1 MADILSI
8 AQSGLHAAQAGI
20 NTTGQNIANVSTP
33 GYSRQVV
40 EQQPSPSVQYG
51 LTSVGQGTNVTGI
64 NRIYSEFLA
73 VQANTARTTSSNLAT
88 QSAEMQPINNLLT
101 DSSSGLSTAI
111 LDFFN
116 KLQDLSSKPSDTST
130 RQTVISASQ
139 NLVARFNDAQKQLT
153 NVNSSLN
160 LQIKDSVTKINE
172 AASQIASL
180 NQQIAVSQTSRGG
193 SNVNGLLDQRDQVVA
208 NLSKLIKLTVNEQ
221 DGNYNV
227 MIGNGVPLVLAFSTY
242 TMESVAST
250 DDPTRLNVSY
260 TPNGGSEVDVSNV
273 LLGGS
278 LGGIFDFR
286 KNILNP
292 TQNTIGQIIL
302 AITTDVNSVNKDG
315 LKPTG
320 AQGVDIFTQPASL
333 ATPYKTNSGSGGV
346 SIEIDDTNLLTNS
359 NYILEKT
366 SAGGTPAADLYSLT
380 RVSDGV
386 EIYSDSLLSAIDDD
400 GFKVSVYT
408 GTVSTGD
415 QFLLRPTYSGA
426 SSYSVTATIND
437 IATAGAGTAESDP
450 IELPAPGDNSN
461 VLAMLSKQTDLVMND
476 GLSTY
481 QDTLGGL
488 ISTVG
493 NKSAE
498 LKATSAYADQ
508 WQQSSS
514 IAMENYS
521 GINLEEEAANLLRY
535 QQAYQASGTVLQM
548 ARQMFDSILGIM
560 R

>member
-101 DSSSGLSTAI
+101 DSSSGLSTAV

-153 NVNSSLN
+153 NVNGGLN
-160 LQIKDSVTKINE
+160 IQIKDSVAKINE

-208 NLSKLIKLTVNEQ
+208 NLSKQIKLTVNEQ

-227 MIGNGVPLVLAFSTY
+227 MIGNGVPLVLAFNTY
-242 TMESVAST
+242 KLETVASKT
-250 DDPTRLNVSY
+250 DPTRLNVTH
-260 TPNGGSEVDVSNV
+260 TPNGGAEVDVSDV
-273 LLGGS
+273 MLGGS

-302 AITTDVNSVNKDG
+302 AITSDINAVNKTG
-315 LKPTG
+315 LKANG
-320 AQGVDIFTQPASL
+320 IQGGNIFTQPASL
-333 ATPYKTNSGSGGV
+333 ATPYTTNTGTGGI
-346 SIEIDDTNLLTNS
+346 SIAITNTNLLTNS
-359 NYILEKT
+359 DYILEKT
-366 SAGGTPAADLYSLT
+366 GAGDSYKLT

-386 EIYSDSLLSAIDDD
+386 DVYSNSALATITNAGFSLSI
-400 GFKVSVYT
+400 SV

-415 QFLLRPTYSGA
+415 QFLLRPTYAGA
-426 SSYSVTATIND
+426 SNYSVTATISD
-437 IATAGAGTAESDP
+437 IATAAAGTLIQPNPVVA
-450 IELPAPGDNSN
+450 PAPGDNSN
-461 VLAMLSKQTDLVMND
+461 VLAMLAKQTSLVMNG
-476 GLSTY
+476 GLSSY

-498 LKATSAYADQ
+498 LKATSAYAEQ

-548 ARQMFDSILGIM
+548 ARQMFDSIIGIM

>member
-101 DSSSGLSTAI
+101 DSSSGLSTAV

-116 KLQDLSSKPSDTST
+116 KLQNLSSKPSDTSS

-153 NVNSSLN
+153 NVNSGLN
-160 LQIKDSVTKINE
+160 IQIKDSVTKINE

-208 NLSKLIKLTVNEQ
+208 NLSKQVKLTVNEQ

-227 MIGNGVPLVLAFSTY
+227 MIGNGVPLVLAFNTY
-242 TMESVAST
+242 KMETVASKN
-250 DDPTRLNVSY
+250 DPTRLNVSY
-260 TPNGGSEVDVSNV
+260 TPIGGEEVDVSDV

-302 AITTDVNSVNKDG
+302 AITSDINAVNKTG
-315 LKPTG
+315 LKANG
-320 AQGVDIFTQPASL
+320 MLGGNIFTQPTSL
-333 ATPYKTNSGSGGV
+333 ATPYTTNTGTGGI
-346 SIEIDDTNLLTNS
+346 SITITDTNLLTNS
-359 NYILEKT
+359 DYILEKT
-366 SAGGTPAADLYSLT
+366 GAGDSYKLT

-386 EIYSDSLLSAIDDD
+386 DVYSNSALATITNAGFSLSINMGA
-400 GFKVSVYT
+400 VS
-408 GTVSTGD
+408 SGD
-415 QFLLRPTYSGA
+415 QFLLRPTYSGS
-426 SSYSVTATIND
+426 SSYSVTASISD
-437 IATAGAGTAESDP
+437 IATAAAGTLIQPNPVVA
-450 IELPAPGDNSN
+450 PAPGDNSN
-461 VLAMLSKQTDLVMND
+461 VLAMLAKQTSLVMND
-476 GLSTY
+476 GLSSY

-548 ARQMFDSILGIM
+548 ARQMFDSVLNIM

>member
-101 DSSSGLSTAI
+101 DSSSGLSTAV

-153 NVNSSLN
+153 NVNGGLN
-160 LQIKDSVTKINE
+160 IQIKDSVTKINE

-208 NLSKLIKLTVNEQ
+208 NLSKQIKLTVNEQ

-227 MIGNGVPLVLAFSTY
+227 MIGNGVPLVLAFNTY
-242 TMESVAST
+242 KLETVASKN
-250 DDPTRLNVSY
+250 DPTRLNVAY
-260 TPNGGSEVDVSNV
+260 TPKGGAEVDVSDV

-302 AITTDVNSVNKDG
+302 AITSDINAVNKTG
-315 LKPTG
+315 LKANG
-320 AQGVDIFTQPASL
+320 IQGGNIFTQPASL
-333 ATPYKTNSGSGGV
+333 ATPFTTNSGTGG
-346 SIEIDDTNLLTNS
+346 INIAITNTNLLTNS
-359 NYILEKT
+359 DYILEKT
-366 SAGGTPAADLYSLT
+366 GSGDSYSLT

-386 EIYSDSLLSAIDDD
+386 DVYSNSALATITNAGFSLSIASGAI
-400 GFKVSVYT
+400 T
-408 GTVSTGD
+408 TGD

-426 SSYSVTATIND
+426 SSYSVTATISD
-437 IATAGAGTAESDP
+437 IATAAAGTSVQPNPAVA
-450 IELPAPGDNSN
+450 PAPGDNSN
-461 VLAMLSKQTDLVMND
+461 VLAMLAKQTSLVMNG
-476 GLSTY
+476 GLSSY

-498 LKATSAYADQ
+498 LKATSAYAEQ

-514 IAMENYS
+514 VAMENYS

>member
-51 LTSVGQGTNVTGI
+51 LTSIGQGTNVTGI
-64 NRIYSEFLA
+64 HRIYSEFLA
-73 VQANTARTTSSNLAT
+73 AQANTARTTSSNLAT

-101 DSSSGLSTAI
+101 DSSSGLSTAV

-116 KLQDLSSKPSDTST
+116 KLQNLSSKPSDTSS

-153 NVNSSLN
+153 NVNSGLN
-160 LQIKDSVTKINE
+160 IQIKDSVTKINE

-208 NLSKLIKLTVNEQ
+208 NLSKQIKLTVNEQ

-227 MIGNGVPLVLAFSTY
+227 MIGNGVPLVLAFNTY
-242 TMESVAST
+242 KLETVASKT
-250 DDPTRLNVSY
+250 DPTRLNVTH
-260 TPNGGSEVDVSNV
+260 TPNGGAEVDVSDV

-302 AITTDVNSVNKDG
+302 AITSDINAVNKTG
-315 LKPTG
+315 LKANG
-320 AQGVDIFTQPASL
+320 MLGGNIFTQPASL
-333 ATPYKTNSGSGGV
+333 ATPYTTNSGTGGI
-346 SIEIDDTNLLTNS
+346 SITITDTNLLTNS
-359 NYILEKT
+359 DYILEKT
-366 SAGGTPAADLYSLT
+366 GAGDSYNLT

-386 EIYSDSLLSAIDDD
+386 NVYSNSALASITNAGFSLSINA
-400 GFKVSVYT
+400 GAVS
-408 GTVSTGD
+408 SGD

-437 IATAGAGTAESDP
+437 IATAAAGTSMQPNPVVA
-450 IELPAPGDNSN
+450 PAPGDNSN
-461 VLAMLSKQTDLVMND
+461 VLAMLAKQTSLVMNG
-476 GLSTY
+476 GLSSY

-514 IAMENYS
+514 VAMENYS

-548 ARQMFDSILGIM
+548 ARQMFDSVLNIM

>member
-101 DSSSGLSTAI
+101 DSSSGLSTAV
-111 LDFFN
+111 LSFFN

-153 NVNSSLN
+153 NVNGGLN
-160 LQIKDSVTKINE
+160 IQIKDSVTKINE

-208 NLSKLIKLTVNEQ
+208 NLSKQIKLTVNEQ

-227 MIGNGVPLVLAFSTY
+227 MIGNGVPLVLAFNTY
-242 TMESVAST
+242 KLETVASKN
-250 DDPTRLNVSY
+250 DPTRLNVSH
-260 TPNGGSEVDVSNV
+260 TPNGGAQVDVSDV

-302 AITTDVNSVNKDG
+302 AITSDINAVNKTG
-315 LKPTG
+315 LKANG
-320 AQGVDIFTQPASL
+320 IQGGNIFTQPASL
-333 ATPYKTNSGSGGV
+333 ASPYTTNTGTGG
-346 SIEIDDTNLLTNS
+346 IGIAITNTNLLTNS
-359 NYILEKT
+359 DYILEKT
-366 SAGGTPAADLYSLT
+366 GAGDSYKLT
-380 RVSDGV
+380 RVSDGTDV
-386 EIYSDSLLSAIDDD
+386 YSNSALATITNAGFSLSIT
-400 GFKVSVYT
+400 T

-426 SSYSVTATIND
+426 SSYSVTATISD
-437 IATAGAGTAESDP
+437 IATAAAGTSVQPNPAVS
-450 IELPAPGDNSN
+450 PAPGDNSN
-461 VLAMLSKQTDLVMND
+461 VLAMLAKQTSLVMNG
-476 GLSTY
+476 GLSSY

-498 LKATSAYADQ
+498 LKATSAYAEQ

-535 QQAYQASGTVLQM
+535 QQAYQASGTVLQI

>member
-101 DSSSGLSTAI
+101 DSSSGLSTAV
-111 LDFFN
+111 LSFFN

-153 NVNSSLN
+153 NVNGGLN
-160 LQIKDSVTKINE
+160 IQIKDSVTKINE

-208 NLSKLIKLTVNEQ
+208 NLSKQIKLTVNEQ
-221 DGNYNV
+221 DGNYNI
-227 MIGNGVPLVLAFSTY
+227 MIGNGVPLVLAFNTY
-242 TMESVAST
+242 KLETVASKN
-250 DDPTRLNVSY
+250 DPTRLNVSH
-260 TPNGGSEVDVSNV
+260 TPNGGAQVDVSDV

-302 AITTDVNSVNKDG
+302 AITSDINAVNKTG
-315 LKPTG
+315 LKANG
-320 AQGVDIFTQPASL
+320 IQGGNIFTQPASL
-333 ATPYKTNSGSGGV
+333 ASPYTTNTGTGG
-346 SIEIDDTNLLTNS
+346 IGIAITNTNLLTNS
-359 NYILEKT
+359 DYILEKT
-366 SAGGTPAADLYSLT
+366 GAGDSYKLT
-380 RVSDGV
+380 RVSDGTDV
-386 EIYSDSLLSAIDDD
+386 YSNSALATITNAGFSLSIT
-400 GFKVSVYT
+400 T

-426 SSYSVTATIND
+426 SSYSVTATISD
-437 IATAGAGTAESDP
+437 IATAAAGTSVQPNPAVS
-450 IELPAPGDNSN
+450 PAPGDNSN
-461 VLAMLSKQTDLVMND
+461 VLAMLAKQTSLVMNG
-476 GLSTY
+476 GLSSY

-498 LKATSAYADQ
+498 LKATSAYAEQ

-535 QQAYQASGTVLQM
+535 QQAYQASGTVLQI

>member
-73 VQANTARTTSSNLAT
+73 LQANTARTTSSQLAT
-88 QSAEMQPINNLLT
+88 QSAQMQPINNLLT
-101 DSSSGLSTAI
+101 DSSSGLSTAV

-116 KLQDLSSKPSDTST
+116 KLQSLSSKPSDTAT

-139 NLVARFNDAQKQLT
+139 NLAARFNDAQKQLT
-153 NVNSSLN
+153 SINGGLN
-160 LQIKDSVTKINE
+160 IQIKDSVTRINE

-208 NLSKLIKLTVNEQ
+208 NLSKQIKLTVNEQ

-242 TMESVAST
+242 KLETVASKN
-250 DDPTRLNVSY
+250 DPTRLNVSY
-260 TPNGGSEVDVSNV
+260 TPNGGAEVDVSDV

-302 AITTDVNSVNKDG
+302 AITTDINTVNKNG
-315 LKPTG
+315 LKPNG
-320 AQGVDIFTQPASL
+320 QQGTDIFTQPASL
-333 ATPYKTNSGSGGV
+333 ATPYTTNTGTGGI
-346 SIEIDDTNLLTNS
+346 SIAITNTNLLTNS
-359 NYILEKT
+359 DYILEKT
-366 SAGGTPAADLYSLT
+366 GAGDSYKLT

-386 EIYSDSLLSAIDDD
+386 DVYSNSALATITNAGFSLSI
-400 GFKVSVYT
+400 ST
-408 GTVSTGD
+408 GGVSTGD

-437 IATAGAGTAESDP
+437 IATAAAGATQASP
-450 IELPAPGDNSN
+450 AVSPAPGDNSN
-461 VLAMLSKQTDLVMND
+461 VLAMLSKQTALVMNN
-476 GLSTY
+476 GLSSY

-498 LKATSAYADQ
+498 LKATSAYAEQ

>member
-101 DSSSGLSTAI
+101 DSSSGLSTAV
-111 LDFFN
+111 LEFFN

-139 NLVARFNDAQKQLT
+139 NLAARFNDAQKQLT
-153 NVNSSLN
+153 NVNGGLN
-160 LQIKDSVTKINE
+160 TQIKDSVTKINE

-208 NLSKLIKLTVNEQ
+208 NLSKQIKLIVNEQ

-227 MIGNGVPLVLAFSTY
+227 MIGNGVPLVLAFNTY
-242 TMESVAST
+242 KLETVASKN
-250 DDPTRLNVSY
+250 DPTRLNVTH
-260 TPNGGSEVDVSNV
+260 TPNGGAEVDVSDV

-302 AITTDVNSVNKDG
+302 AITSDINAVNKTG
-315 LKPTG
+315 LKANG
-320 AQGVDIFTQPASL
+320 IQGGNIFTQPASL
-333 ATPYKTNSGSGGV
+333 ATPYTTNTGSGGI
-346 SIEIDDTNLLTNS
+346 SIAITNTNLLTNS
-359 NYILEKT
+359 DYILEKT
-366 SAGGTPAADLYSLT
+366 GAGDSYKLT
-380 RVSDGV
+380 RVSDGADV
-386 EIYSDSLLSAIDDD
+386 YSNSALATITNAGFSLSI
-400 GFKVSVYT
+400 SM
-408 GTVSTGD
+408 GTVSAGD

-426 SSYSVTATIND
+426 SSYSVTATISD
-437 IATAGAGTAESDP
+437 IATAAVGTSVQPDP
-450 IELPAPGDNSN
+450 VVAPAPGDNSN
-461 VLAMLSKQTDLVMND
+461 VLAMLAKQTSLVMNG
-476 GLSTY
+476 GLSSY

-498 LKATSAYADQ
+498 LKATSAYAEQ

>member
-101 DSSSGLSTAI
+101 DSSSGLSTAV

-153 NVNSSLN
+153 NVNSGLN
-160 LQIKDSVTKINE
+160 IQIKDSVTKINE

-260 TPNGGSEVDVSNV
+260 TPTGGAEVDVSNV

-302 AITTDVNSVNKDG
+302 SITTDINNVNKDG
-315 LKPTG
+315 LKPNDG
-320 AQGVDIFTQPASL
+320 GQGTDIFFQPASL
-333 ATPYKTNSGSGGV
+333 STPYKTNTGDAGI
-346 SIEIDDTNLLTNS
+346 SINITDTNLLTNS

-366 SAGGTPAADLYSLT
+366 GSGDSYSLT

-386 EIYSDSLLSAIDDD
+386 EVYSNTALDDITNAGFSLEIDSGAADL
-400 GFKVSVYT
+400 
-408 GTVSTGD
+408 GD

-426 SSYSVTATIND
+426 SSYSVIADIND
-437 IATAGAGTAESDP
+437 IATAGAEVVYVEGVTEN
-450 IELPAPGDNSN
+450 PAPGDNSN
-461 VLAMLSKQTDLVMND
+461 VLAMLSMQTALVMND
-476 GLSTY
+476 GLSSY
-481 QDTLGGL
+481 QDTLSGL

-498 LKATSAYADQ
+498 LKATSAYAEQ

>member
-101 DSSSGLSTAI
+101 DSSSGLSTAV
-111 LDFFN
+111 LSFFN

-153 NVNSSLN
+153 NVNGGLN
-160 LQIKDSVTKINE
+160 IQIKDSVTKINE

-208 NLSKLIKLTVNEQ
+208 NLSKQIKLTVNEQ

-227 MIGNGVPLVLAFSTY
+227 MIGNGVPLVLAFNTY
-242 TMESVAST
+242 KLETVASKN
-250 DDPTRLNVSY
+250 DPTRLNVSH
-260 TPNGGSEVDVSNV
+260 TPNGGAQVDVSDV

-302 AITTDVNSVNKDG
+302 AITSDINAVNKTG
-315 LKPTG
+315 LKANG
-320 AQGVDIFTQPASL
+320 IQGGNIFTQPASL
-333 ATPYKTNSGSGGV
+333 ASPYTTNTGTGG
-346 SIEIDDTNLLTNS
+346 IGIAITNTNLLTNS
-359 NYILEKT
+359 DYILEKT
-366 SAGGTPAADLYSLT
+366 GAGDSYKLT
-380 RVSDGV
+380 RVSDGTDV
-386 EIYSDSLLSAIDDD
+386 YSNSALATITNAGFSLSIT
-400 GFKVSVYT
+400 T

-426 SSYSVTATIND
+426 SSYSVTATISD
-437 IATAGAGTAESDP
+437 IATAAAGTSVQPNPAVS
-450 IELPAPGDNSN
+450 PAPGDNSN
-461 VLAMLSKQTDLVMND
+461 VLAMLAKQTSLVMNG
-476 GLSTY
+476 GLSSY

-498 LKATSAYADQ
+498 LKATSAYAEQ

>member
-73 VQANTARTTSSNLAT
+73 LQANTARTTSSQLAT

-101 DSSSGLSTAI
+101 DSSSGLSTAV

-116 KLQDLSSKPSDTST
+116 KLQDLSSKPSDTAT
-130 RQTVISASQ
+130 RQTVIAASQ

-153 NVNSSLN
+153 NVNGGLN
-160 LQIKDSVTKINE
+160 IQIKDSVAKINE

-208 NLSKLIKLTVNEQ
+208 NLSKQVKLTVNEQ

-227 MIGNGVPLVLAFSTY
+227 MIGNGVPLVLAFNTY
-242 TMESVAST
+242 KLETVASKT
-250 DDPTRLNVSY
+250 DPTRLNVSY
-260 TPNGGSEVDVSNV
+260 TPNGGAEVDVTDV

-278 LGGIFDFR
+278 LGGIVDFR

-302 AITTDVNSVNKDG
+302 AITSDINAVNRNG
-315 LKPTG
+315 LKASG
-320 AQGVDIFTQPASL
+320 VQGTNIFTQPASL
-333 ATPYKTNSGSGGV
+333 ATPYKTNTGTGGI
-346 SIEIDDTNLLTNS
+346 SIAITNTNLLTNS
-359 NYILEKT
+359 DYILEKT
-366 SAGGTPAADLYSLT
+366 GAGDSYKLT
-380 RVSDGV
+380 RVSDGADV
-386 EIYSDSLLSAIDDD
+386 YSNSALATITNAGFSLSISA
-400 GFKVSVYT
+400 GA
-408 GTVSTGD
+408 VSTGD

-426 SSYSVTATIND
+426 NSYSVTATIND
-437 IATAGAGTAESDP
+437 LATAGAGATQASP
-450 IELPAPGDNSN
+450 AVAPAPGDNSN
-461 VLAMLSKQTDLVMND
+461 VLAMLSKQTALVMGG

-498 LKATSAYADQ
+498 LKATSAYAEQ

-514 IAMENYS
+514 VAMENYS

>member
-73 VQANTARTTSSNLAT
+73 LQANTARTTSSQLAT

-101 DSSSGLSTAI
+101 DSSSGLSTAV

-116 KLQDLSSKPSDTST
+116 KLQDLSSKPSDTAT
-130 RQTVISASQ
+130 RQTVIAASQ

-153 NVNSSLN
+153 NVNGGLN
-160 LQIKDSVTKINE
+160 IQIKDSVAKINE

-208 NLSKLIKLTVNEQ
+208 NLSKQVKLTVNEQ

-227 MIGNGVPLVLAFSTY
+227 MIGNGVPLVLAFNTY
-242 TMESVAST
+242 KLETVASKT
-250 DDPTRLNVSY
+250 DPTRLNVSY
-260 TPNGGSEVDVSNV
+260 TPNGGAEVDVTDV

-278 LGGIFDFR
+278 LGGIIDFR

-302 AITTDVNSVNKDG
+302 AITSDINAVNRNG
-315 LKPTG
+315 LKASG
-320 AQGVDIFTQPASL
+320 VQGTNIFTQPASL
-333 ATPYKTNSGSGGV
+333 ATPYKTNTGTGGI
-346 SIEIDDTNLLTNS
+346 SIAITNTNLLTNS
-359 NYILEKT
+359 DYILEKT
-366 SAGGTPAADLYSLT
+366 GAGDSYKLT
-380 RVSDGV
+380 RVSDGADV
-386 EIYSDSLLSAIDDD
+386 YSNSALATITNAGFSLSISA
-400 GFKVSVYT
+400 GA
-408 GTVSTGD
+408 VSTGD

-426 SSYSVTATIND
+426 NSYSVTATIND
-437 IATAGAGTAESDP
+437 LATAGAGATQASP
-450 IELPAPGDNSN
+450 AVAPAPGDNSN
-461 VLAMLSKQTDLVMND
+461 VLAMLSKQTALVMGG

-498 LKATSAYADQ
+498 LKATSAYAEQ

-514 IAMENYS
+514 VAMENYS

>member
-101 DSSSGLSTAI
+101 DSSSGLSTAV
-111 LDFFN
+111 LSFFN

-153 NVNSSLN
+153 NVNGGLN
-160 LQIKDSVTKINE
+160 IQIKDSVTKINE

-208 NLSKLIKLTVNEQ
+208 NLSKQIKLTVNEQ

-227 MIGNGVPLVLAFSTY
+227 MIGNGVPLVLAFNTY
-242 TMESVAST
+242 KLETVASKN
-250 DDPTRLNVSY
+250 DPTRLNVAY
-260 TPNGGSEVDVSNV
+260 TPTGGAEVDVSDV

-302 AITTDVNSVNKDG
+302 AITSDINAVNKTG
-315 LKPTG
+315 LKANG
-320 AQGVDIFTQPASL
+320 IQGGNIFTQPASL
-333 ATPYKTNSGSGGV
+333 ATPFTTNSGTGG
-346 SIEIDDTNLLTNS
+346 INIAITNTNLLTNS
-359 NYILEKT
+359 DYILEKT
-366 SAGGTPAADLYSLT
+366 GSGDSYSLT

-386 EIYSDSLLSAIDDD
+386 DVYSNSALATITNAGFSLSIASGAI
-400 GFKVSVYT
+400 T
-408 GTVSTGD
+408 TGD

-426 SSYSVTATIND
+426 SSYSVTATISD
-437 IATAGAGTAESDP
+437 IATAAAGTSVQPNPAVA
-450 IELPAPGDNSN
+450 PAPGDNSN
-461 VLAMLSKQTDLVMND
+461 VLAMLAKQTSLVMNG
-476 GLSTY
+476 GLSSY

-498 LKATSAYADQ
+498 LKATSAYAEQ

>member
-73 VQANTARTTSSNLAT
+73 LQANTARTTSSQLAT

-101 DSSSGLSTAI
+101 DSSSGLSTAV

-116 KLQDLSSKPSDTST
+116 KLQDLSSKPSDTAT

-153 NVNSSLN
+153 NVNGGLN
-160 LQIKDSVTKINE
+160 IQIKDSVAKINE

-208 NLSKLIKLTVNEQ
+208 NLSKQVKLTVNEQ

-227 MIGNGVPLVLAFSTY
+227 MIGNGVPLVLAFNTY
-242 TMESVAST
+242 KLETVASKT
-250 DDPTRLNVSY
+250 DPTRLNVSY
-260 TPNGGSEVDVSNV
+260 TPNGGAEVDVTDV

-278 LGGIFDFR
+278 LGGIVDFR

-302 AITTDVNSVNKDG
+302 AITSDINAVNRNG
-315 LKPTG
+315 LKASG
-320 AQGVDIFTQPASL
+320 VQGTNIFTQPASL
-333 ATPYKTNSGSGGV
+333 ATPYKTNTGTGGI
-346 SIEIDDTNLLTNS
+346 SIAIANTNLLTNS
-359 NYILEKT
+359 DYILEKT
-366 SAGGTPAADLYSLT
+366 GAGDSYKLT
-380 RVSDGV
+380 RVSDGADV
-386 EIYSDSLLSAIDDD
+386 YSNSALATITNAGFSLSI
-400 GFKVSVYT
+400 ST
-408 GTVSTGD
+408 GAVSTGD

-426 SSYSVTATIND
+426 NSYSVTATISD
-437 IATAGAGTAESDP
+437 LATAAAGATQASP
-450 IELPAPGDNSN
+450 AVAPAPGDNSN
-461 VLAMLSKQTDLVMND
+461 VLAMLSKQTALVMGG

-498 LKATSAYADQ
+498 LKATSAYAEQ

-514 IAMENYS
+514 VAMENYS

>member
-101 DSSSGLSTAI
+101 DSSSGLSTSV

-160 LQIKDSVTKINE
+160 IQIKDSVTKINE

-208 NLSKLIKLTVNEQ
+208 NLSKQIKLTVNEQ

-227 MIGNGVPLVLAFSTY
+227 MIGNGVPLVLAFNTY
-242 TMESVAST
+242 KMEVVASKN
-250 DDPTRLNVSY
+250 DPTRLNVSY
-260 TPNGGSEVDVSNV
+260 TPNGGAEVDVSDV

-302 AITTDVNSVNKDG
+302 GITSDINTVNKTG
-315 LKPTG
+315 LKSNG
-320 AQGVDIFTQPASL
+320 MLGGNIFTQPASL
-333 ATPYKTNSGSGGV
+333 ATPYKTNTGTGGI
-346 SIEIDDTNLLTNS
+346 SIAITNTNLLTNS
-359 NYILEKT
+359 DYILEKT
-366 SAGGTPAADLYSLT
+366 GAGDSYKLT

-386 EIYSDSLLSAIDDD
+386 DVYSNSTLASITNAGFSLSI
-400 GFKVSVYT
+400 SS
-408 GTVSTGD
+408 GTVSSGD
-415 QFLLRPTYSGA
+415 QFLLRPTYAGS

-437 IATAGAGTAESDP
+437 IATAAAGTLTQPSPVVA
-450 IELPAPGDNSN
+450 PAPGDNSN
-461 VLAMLSKQTDLVMND
+461 VLAMLAKQTALVLNG
-476 GLSTY
+476 GLSSY

>member
-73 VQANTARTTSSNLAT
+73 LQANTARTTSSQLAT

-101 DSSSGLSTAI
+101 DSSSGLSTAV

-116 KLQDLSSKPSDTST
+116 KLQDLSSKPSDTAT

-153 NVNSSLN
+153 NVNGGLN
-160 LQIKDSVTKINE
+160 IQIKDSVAKINE

-208 NLSKLIKLTVNEQ
+208 NLSKQVKLTVNEQ

-227 MIGNGVPLVLAFSTY
+227 MIGNGVPLVLAFNTY
-242 TMESVAST
+242 KLETVASKT
-250 DDPTRLNVSY
+250 DPTRLNVSY
-260 TPNGGSEVDVSNV
+260 TPNGGAEVDVTDV

-278 LGGIFDFR
+278 LGGIVDFR

-302 AITTDVNSVNKDG
+302 AITSDINAVNRNG
-315 LKPTG
+315 LKASG
-320 AQGVDIFTQPASL
+320 VQGTNIFTQPASL
-333 ATPYKTNSGSGGV
+333 ATPYKTNTGTGGI
-346 SIEIDDTNLLTNS
+346 SIAITNTNLLTS
-359 NYILEKT
+359 SDYILEKT
-366 SAGGTPAADLYSLT
+366 GAGDSYKLT
-380 RVSDGV
+380 RVSDGADV
-386 EIYSDSLLSAIDDD
+386 YSNSALATITNAGFSLSISA
-400 GFKVSVYT
+400 GA
-408 GTVSTGD
+408 VSTGD

-426 SSYSVTATIND
+426 NSYSVTATIND
-437 IATAGAGTAESDP
+437 LATAGAGATQASP
-450 IELPAPGDNSN
+450 AVAPAPGDNSN
-461 VLAMLSKQTDLVMND
+461 VLAMLSKQTALVMGG

-498 LKATSAYADQ
+498 LKATSAYAEQ

-514 IAMENYS
+514 VAMENYS

>member
-160 LQIKDSVTKINE
+160 IQIKDSVTKINE

-208 NLSKLIKLTVNEQ
+208 NLSKQIKLTVNEQ

-227 MIGNGVPLVLAFSTY
+227 MIGNGVPLVLAFNTY

-260 TPNGGSEVDVSNV
+260 TPTGGTEVDVSDV

-302 AITTDVNSVNKDG
+302 AITTDINTVNKDG
-315 LKPTG
+315 LKATG
-320 AQGVDIFTQPASL
+320 AQGTDIFTQPASL
-333 ATPYKTNSGSGGV
+333 ATPYKTNSGSGGI

-400 GFKVSVYT
+400 GFKVSIYT

-437 IATAGAGTAESDP
+437 IATAGAGDAPGTA
-450 IELPAPGDNSN
+450 PAPGDNTN
-461 VLAMLSKQTDLVMND
+461 VLAMLAKQTDLVMND

-481 QDTLGGL
+481 QDSLGGL

>member
-101 DSSSGLSTAI
+101 DSSSGLSTAV

-153 NVNSSLN
+153 NVNSGLN
-160 LQIKDSVTKINE
+160 IQIKDSVAKINE

-208 NLSKLIKLTVNEQ
+208 NLSKQIKLTVNEQ

-227 MIGNGVPLVLAFSTY
+227 MIGNGVPLVLAFDTY
-242 TMESVAST
+242 TMETVAST

-260 TPNGGSEVDVSNV
+260 TPNGGAEVDITNV

-302 AITTDVNSVNKDG
+302 AITTDINDVNKSGRKSDG
-315 LKPTG
+315 DLG
-320 AQGVDIFTQPASL
+320 GDIFTQPASL
-333 ATPYKTNSGSGGV
+333 ATAYKTNTGTADI
-346 SIEIDDTNLLTNS
+346 SITITDTNLLTNS

-366 SAGGTPAADLYSLT
+366 GAGDSYSLT

-386 EIYSDSLLSAIDDD
+386 EVYSNSAYAAITNAGFSIQIDN
-400 GFKVSVYT
+400 T
-408 GTVSTGD
+408 NLVSTGD

-437 IATAGAGTAESDP
+437 IATAAAGSVSNGSA
-450 IELPAPGDNSN
+450 PAPGDNTN
-461 VLAMLSKQTDLVMND
+461 VLAMLDKQTALVMNE

-498 LKATSAYADQ
+498 LKVTSAYADQ

-548 ARQMFDSILGIM
+548 ARQMFDSIIGIM

>member
-73 VQANTARTTSSNLAT
+73 LQANTARTTSSQLAT

-101 DSSSGLSTAI
+101 DSSSGLSTAV

-116 KLQDLSSKPSDTST
+116 KLQDLSSKPSDTAT

-153 NVNSSLN
+153 NVNGGLN
-160 LQIKDSVTKINE
+160 IQIKDSVAKINE

-208 NLSKLIKLTVNEQ
+208 NLSKQVKLTVNEQ

-227 MIGNGVPLVLAFSTY
+227 MIGNGVPLVLAFNTY
-242 TMESVAST
+242 KLETVASKT
-250 DDPTRLNVSY
+250 DPTRLNVSY
-260 TPNGGSEVDVSNV
+260 TPNGGAEVDVTDV

-278 LGGIFDFR
+278 LGGIVDFR

-302 AITTDVNSVNKDG
+302 AITSDINAVNRNG
-315 LKPTG
+315 LKASG
-320 AQGVDIFTQPASL
+320 VQGTNIFTQPASL
-333 ATPYKTNSGSGGV
+333 ATPYKTNTGTGGI
-346 SIEIDDTNLLTNS
+346 SIAITNTNLLTNS
-359 NYILEKT
+359 DYILEKT
-366 SAGGTPAADLYSLT
+366 GAGDSYKLT
-380 RVSDGV
+380 RVSDGTDV
-386 EIYSDSLLSAIDDD
+386 YSNSALATITNAGFSLSI
-400 GFKVSVYT
+400 ST
-408 GTVSTGD
+408 GVVSTGD

-426 SSYSVTATIND
+426 NSYSVTATIND
-437 IATAGAGTAESDP
+437 LATAGAGATQASP
-450 IELPAPGDNSN
+450 AVAPAPGDNSN
-461 VLAMLSKQTDLVMND
+461 VLAMLSKQTALVMGG

-498 LKATSAYADQ
+498 LKATSAYAEQ

-514 IAMENYS
+514 VAMENYS

>member
-64 NRIYSEFLA
+64 HRIYSEFLA
-73 VQANTARTTSSNLAT
+73 AQANTARTTSSNLAT

-101 DSSSGLSTAI
+101 DSSSGLSTAV

-116 KLQDLSSKPSDTST
+116 KLQDLSSKPSDTSS

-153 NVNSSLN
+153 NVNSGLN
-160 LQIKDSVTKINE
+160 IQIKDSVTKINE

-208 NLSKLIKLTVNEQ
+208 NLSKQVKLTVNEQ

-227 MIGNGVPLVLAFSTY
+227 MIGNGVPLVLAFNTY
-242 TMESVAST
+242 KMETVASKN
-250 DDPTRLNVSY
+250 DPTRLNVSY
-260 TPNGGSEVDVSNV
+260 TPIGGEEVDVSDV

-302 AITTDVNSVNKDG
+302 AITSDINAVNKTG
-315 LKPTG
+315 LKANG
-320 AQGVDIFTQPASL
+320 MLGGDIFTQPTSL
-333 ATPYKTNSGSGGV
+333 ATPYTTNTGTGGI
-346 SIEIDDTNLLTNS
+346 SITITDTNLLTNS
-359 NYILEKT
+359 DYILEKT
-366 SAGGTPAADLYSLT
+366 GAGDSYKLT

-386 EIYSDSLLSAIDDD
+386 DVYSNSALATITNAGFSLSINTGA
-400 GFKVSVYT
+400 VS
-408 GTVSTGD
+408 SGD
-415 QFLLRPTYSGA
+415 QFLLRPTYSGS
-426 SSYSVTATIND
+426 SSYSVTASISD
-437 IATAGAGTAESDP
+437 IATAAAGTLIQPNPVVA
-450 IELPAPGDNSN
+450 PAPGDNSN
-461 VLAMLSKQTDLVMND
+461 VLAMLAKQTSLVMNG
-476 GLSTY
+476 GLSSY

-548 ARQMFDSILGIM
+548 ARQMFDSVLNIM

>member
-73 VQANTARTTSSNLAT
+73 VQANAARTTSSNLAT

-101 DSSSGLSTAI
+101 DSSSGLSTAV

-153 NVNSSLN
+153 NVNGGLN
-160 LQIKDSVTKINE
+160 IQIKDSVAKINE

-208 NLSKLIKLTVNEQ
+208 NLSKQIKLTVNEQ

-227 MIGNGVPLVLAFSTY
+227 MIGNGVPLVLAFNTY
-242 TMESVAST
+242 KLETVASKT
-250 DDPTRLNVSY
+250 DPTRLNVTH
-260 TPNGGSEVDVSNV
+260 TPNGGAEVDVSDV
-273 LLGGS
+273 MLGGS

-302 AITTDVNSVNKDG
+302 AITSDINAVNKTG
-315 LKPTG
+315 LKANG
-320 AQGVDIFTQPASL
+320 IQGGNIFTQPASL
-333 ATPYKTNSGSGGV
+333 ATPYTTNTGTGGI
-346 SIEIDDTNLLTNS
+346 SIAITNTNLLTNS
-359 NYILEKT
+359 DYILEKT
-366 SAGGTPAADLYSLT
+366 GAGDSYKLT

-386 EIYSDSLLSAIDDD
+386 DVYSNSALATITNAGFSLSISA
-400 GFKVSVYT
+400 
-408 GTVSTGD
+408 GTISTGD
-415 QFLLRPTYSGA
+415 QFLLRPTYAGA
-426 SSYSVTATIND
+426 SNYSVTATISD
-437 IATAGAGTAESDP
+437 IATAAAGTLIQPNPVVA
-450 IELPAPGDNSN
+450 PAPGDNSN
-461 VLAMLSKQTDLVMND
+461 VLAMLAKQTSLVMNG
-476 GLSTY
+476 GLSSY

-498 LKATSAYADQ
+498 LKATSAYAEQ

>member
-73 VQANTARTTSSNLAT
+73 LQANTARTTSSNLAT
-88 QSAEMQPINNLLT
+88 QSAEIQPINNLLT
-101 DSSSGLSTAI
+101 DSSSGLSTAV
-111 LDFFN
+111 LSFFN

-153 NVNSSLN
+153 NVNGGLN

-180 NQQIAVSQTSRGG
+180 NQQIAVSQTNRGG

-208 NLSKLIKLTVNEQ
+208 NLSKQIKLTVNEQ

-227 MIGNGVPLVLAFSTY
+227 MIGNGVPLVLAFNTY
-242 TMESVAST
+242 KLETVASKI
-250 DDPTRLNVSY
+250 DPTRLNVSH
-260 TPNGGSEVDVSNV
+260 TPNGGTQVDVSDV

-302 AITTDVNSVNKDG
+302 SITSDINTVNKNG
-315 LKPTG
+315 LKPNG
-320 AQGVDIFTQPASL
+320 QQGTNIFTQPASL
-333 ATPYKTNSGSGGV
+333 ATPYKTNTGSGGI
-346 SIEIDDTNLLTNS
+346 SIAITNTNLLTNS
-359 NYILEKT
+359 DYILEKT
-366 SAGGTPAADLYSLT
+366 GAGDSYRLT

-386 EIYSDSLLSAIDDD
+386 DLHTNSALATITNAGFSLSI
-400 GFKVSVYT
+400 SS

-437 IATAGAGTAESDP
+437 LATAAAGATQASP
-450 IELPAPGDNSN
+450 IVPPAPGDNTN
-461 VLAMLSKQTDLVMND
+461 VLAMLAKQTSLVMNG

>member
-101 DSSSGLSTAI
+101 DSSSGLSTAV
-111 LDFFN
+111 LSFFN

-153 NVNSSLN
+153 NVNGGLN
-160 LQIKDSVTKINE
+160 IQIKDSVTKINE

-208 NLSKLIKLTVNEQ
+208 NLSKQIKLTVNEQ

-227 MIGNGVPLVLAFSTY
+227 MIGNGVPLVLAFNTY
-242 TMESVAST
+242 KLETVASKN
-250 DDPTRLNVSY
+250 DPTRLNVSHI
-260 TPNGGSEVDVSNV
+260 PNGGAQVDVSDV

-302 AITTDVNSVNKDG
+302 AITSDINAVNKTG
-315 LKPTG
+315 LKANG
-320 AQGVDIFTQPASL
+320 IQGGNIFTQPASL
-333 ATPYKTNSGSGGV
+333 ASPYTTNTGTGG
-346 SIEIDDTNLLTNS
+346 IGIAITNTNLLTNS
-359 NYILEKT
+359 DYILEKT
-366 SAGGTPAADLYSLT
+366 GAGDSYKLT
-380 RVSDGV
+380 RVSDGTDV
-386 EIYSDSLLSAIDDD
+386 YSNSALATITNAGFSLSIT
-400 GFKVSVYT
+400 T

-426 SSYSVTATIND
+426 SSYSVTATISD
-437 IATAGAGTAESDP
+437 IATAAAGTSVQPNPAVS
-450 IELPAPGDNSN
+450 PAPGDNSN
-461 VLAMLSKQTDLVMND
+461 VLAMLAKQTSLVMNG
-476 GLSTY
+476 GLSSY

-498 LKATSAYADQ
+498 LKATSAYAEQ

>member
-33 GYSRQVV
+33 GYSRQIV

-101 DSSSGLSTAI
+101 DSSSGLSTSI

-139 NLVARFNDAQKQLT
+139 NLAARFNDAQKQLT

-160 LQIKDSVTKINE
+160 IQIKDSITKINE

-208 NLSKLIKLTVNEQ
+208 NLSKQIKLTVNEQ
-221 DGNYNV
+221 DGNYNI
-227 MIGNGVPLVLAFSTY
+227 MIGNGVPLVLAFNTY
-242 TMESVAST
+242 KMEAVASKN
-250 DDPTRLNVSY
+250 DPTRLNVSY
-260 TPNGGSEVDVSNV
+260 TPNGGTEVDVSDV

-278 LGGIFDFR
+278 LGGILDFR

-302 AITTDVNSVNKDG
+302 GITTDINTVNKTG
-315 LKPTG
+315 LKSNG
-320 AQGVDIFTQPASL
+320 MLGGNIFTQPASL
-333 ATPYKTNSGSGGV
+333 ATPFKTNSGTGGV
-346 SIEIDDTNLLTNS
+346 SIAITNTNLLTNS
-359 NYILEKT
+359 DYILEKT
-366 SAGGTPAADLYSLT
+366 GAGDSYKLT

-386 EIYSDSLLSAIDDD
+386 DLYSNSALATITNSGFSLSINA
-400 GFKVSVYT
+400 
-408 GTVSTGD
+408 GTVSSGD
-415 QFLLRPTYSGA
+415 QFLLRPTYAGS

-437 IATAGAGTAESDP
+437 IATAAAGTLTQPSPVVA
-450 IELPAPGDNSN
+450 PAPGDNSN
-461 VLAMLSKQTDLVMND
+461 VLAMLSKQTALVLNG
-476 GLSTY
+476 GLSSY

>member
-73 VQANTARTTSSNLAT
+73 LQANTARTTSSNLAT

-101 DSSSGLSTAI
+101 DSSSGLSTAV
-111 LDFFN
+111 LSFFN

-139 NLVARFNDAQKQLT
+139 NLVTRFNDAQKQLT
-153 NVNSSLN
+153 NVNGGLN

-180 NQQIAVSQTSRGG
+180 NQQIAVSQTNRGG

-208 NLSKLIKLTVNEQ
+208 NLSKQIKLTVNEQ

-227 MIGNGVPLVLAFSTY
+227 MIGNGVPLVLAFNTY
-242 TMESVAST
+242 KLETVASKI
-250 DDPTRLNVSY
+250 DPTRLNVSH
-260 TPNGGSEVDVSNV
+260 TPNGGTQVDVSDV

-302 AITTDVNSVNKDG
+302 SITSDINTVNKNG
-315 LKPTG
+315 LKPNG
-320 AQGVDIFTQPASL
+320 QQGTNIFTQPASL
-333 ATPYKTNSGSGGV
+333 ATPYKTNTGSGGI
-346 SIEIDDTNLLTNS
+346 SIAITNTNLLTNS
-359 NYILEKT
+359 DYILEKT
-366 SAGGTPAADLYSLT
+366 GAGDSYRLT

-386 EIYSDSLLSAIDDD
+386 DLHTNSALATITNAGFSLSI
-400 GFKVSVYT
+400 SS

-437 IATAGAGTAESDP
+437 LATAAAGATQASP
-450 IELPAPGDNSN
+450 VVPPAPGDNTN
-461 VLAMLSKQTDLVMND
+461 VLAMLAKQTSLVMNG

>member
-101 DSSSGLSTAI
+101 DSSSGLSTAV

-153 NVNSSLN
+153 NVNGGLN
-160 LQIKDSVTKINE
+160 IQIKDSVTKINE

-208 NLSKLIKLTVNEQ
+208 NLSKQIKLTVNEQ

-227 MIGNGVPLVLAFSTY
+227 MIGNGVPLVLAFNTY
-242 TMESVAST
+242 KLETVASKN
-250 DDPTRLNVSY
+250 DPTRLNVAY
-260 TPNGGSEVDVSNV
+260 TPKGGAEVDVSDV

-302 AITTDVNSVNKDG
+302 AITSDINAVNKTG
-315 LKPTG
+315 LKANG
-320 AQGVDIFTQPASL
+320 IQGGNIFTQPASL
-333 ATPYKTNSGSGGV
+333 ATPYTTNTGTGGI
-346 SIEIDDTNLLTNS
+346 SIAITNTNLLTNS
-359 NYILEKT
+359 DYILEKT
-366 SAGGTPAADLYSLT
+366 GSGDSYSLT
-380 RVSDGV
+380 RVSDGADV
-386 EIYSDSLLSAIDDD
+386 YSNSALATITNAGFSLSISTGAIA
-400 GFKVSVYT
+400 
-408 GTVSTGD
+408 TGD

-426 SSYSVTATIND
+426 SSYSVTATISD
-437 IATAGAGTAESDP
+437 IATAAAGTSVQPNPAVAS
-450 IELPAPGDNSN
+450 APGDNSN
-461 VLAMLSKQTDLVMND
+461 VLAMLAKQTSLVMNG
-476 GLSTY
+476 GLSSY

-498 LKATSAYADQ
+498 LKATSAYAEQ

-514 IAMENYS
+514 VAMENYS

>member
-73 VQANTARTTSSNLAT
+73 LQANTARTTSSQLAT

-101 DSSSGLSTAI
+101 DSSSGLSTAV

-116 KLQDLSSKPSDTST
+116 KLQDLSSKPSDTAT

-153 NVNSSLN
+153 NVNGGLN
-160 LQIKDSVTKINE
+160 IQIKDSVAKINE

-208 NLSKLIKLTVNEQ
+208 NLSKQVKLTVNEQ

-227 MIGNGVPLVLAFSTY
+227 MIGNGVPLVLAFNTY
-242 TMESVAST
+242 KLETVASKT
-250 DDPTRLNVSY
+250 DPTRLNVSY
-260 TPNGGSEVDVSNV
+260 TPNGGVEVDVTDV

-278 LGGIFDFR
+278 LGGIVDFR

-302 AITTDVNSVNKDG
+302 AITSDINAVNRNG
-315 LKPTG
+315 LKASG
-320 AQGVDIFTQPASL
+320 VQGTNIFTQPASL
-333 ATPYKTNSGSGGV
+333 ATPYKTNTGTGGI
-346 SIEIDDTNLLTNS
+346 SIAITNTNLLTNS
-359 NYILEKT
+359 DYILEKT
-366 SAGGTPAADLYSLT
+366 GAGDSYKLT
-380 RVSDGV
+380 RVSDGTDV
-386 EIYSDSLLSAIDDD
+386 YSNSALATITNAGFSLSI
-400 GFKVSVYT
+400 ST
-408 GTVSTGD
+408 GVVSTGD

-426 SSYSVTATIND
+426 NSYSVTATIND
-437 IATAGAGTAESDP
+437 LATAGAGATQASP
-450 IELPAPGDNSN
+450 AVAPAPGDNSN
-461 VLAMLSKQTDLVMND
+461 VLAMLSKQTALVMGG

-498 LKATSAYADQ
+498 LKATSAYAEQ

-514 IAMENYS
+514 VAMENYS

>member
-101 DSSSGLSTAI
+101 DSSSGLSTAV

-116 KLQDLSSKPSDTST
+116 KLQNLSSKPSDTAS

-160 LQIKDSVTKINE
+160 IQIKDSVTKINE

-208 NLSKLIKLTVNEQ
+208 NLSKQIKLTVNEQ

-227 MIGNGVPLVLAFSTY
+227 MIGNGVPLVLAFDTY
-242 TMESVAST
+242 KMEAVASKN
-250 DDPTRLNVSY
+250 DPTRLNVSY
-260 TPNGGSEVDVSNV
+260 TPVGGGEVDISDV

-302 AITTDVNSVNKDG
+302 SITTDINTVNKNG
-315 LKPTG
+315 LKPNG
-320 AQGVDIFTQPASL
+320 QQGTNIFTQPASL
-333 ATPYKTNSGSGGV
+333 ASPYKTNTGTGGI
-346 SIEIDDTNLLTNS
+346 SIAITNTNLLTNS
-359 NYILEKT
+359 DYILEKT
-366 SAGGTPAADLYSLT
+366 GAGDSYKLT

-386 EIYSDSLLSAIDDD
+386 DVYSNSALATITNAGFSL
-400 GFKVSVYT
+400 SVYS
-408 GTVSTGD
+408 GAVSTGD

-426 SSYSVTATIND
+426 SVYSVTATISD
-437 IATAGAGTAESDP
+437 LATAAAGATQASP
-450 IELPAPGDNSN
+450 AVSPAPGDNSN
-461 VLAMLSKQTDLVMND
+461 VLAMLSKQTALVMNG

-498 LKATSAYADQ
+498 LKATSAYAEQ

-535 QQAYQASGTVLQM
+535 QQAYQASGTVLQI

>member
-73 VQANTARTTSSNLAT
+73 LQANTARTTSSNLAT

-101 DSSSGLSTAI
+101 DSSSGLSTAV

-116 KLQDLSSKPSDTST
+116 KLQNLSSKPSDTSS

-153 NVNSSLN
+153 NVNSGLN
-160 LQIKDSVTKINE
+160 IQIKDSVTKINE

-208 NLSKLIKLTVNEQ
+208 NLSKQVKLTVNEQ

-227 MIGNGVPLVLAFSTY
+227 MIGNGVPLVLAFDTY
-242 TMESVAST
+242 TLESVAST
-250 DDPTRLNVSY
+250 NDPTRLNVSY
-260 TPNGGSEVDVSNV
+260 TPNGGTEVDVTDV
-273 LLGGS
+273 LLSGS

-302 AITTDVNSVNKDG
+302 AITTDINTVNKDG
-315 LKPTG
+315 LKPSG
-320 AQGVDIFTQPASL
+320 EQGTNIFTQPASL
-333 ATPYKTNSGSGGV
+333 ATAYKTNTGTAGI
-346 SIEIDDTNLLTNS
+346 SINIEDTNLLTNS

-366 SAGGTPAADLYSLT
+366 GSGDSYSLT

-386 EIYSDSLLSAIDDD
+386 EVYSNTALGNITNAGFSLEIDDATLVD
-400 GFKVSVYT
+400 A
-408 GTVSTGD
+408 GD

-437 IATAGAGTAESDP
+437 IATAGAGDAPGTA
-450 IELPAPGDNSN
+450 PAPGDNTH
-461 VLAMLSKQTDLVMND
+461 VLAMLAKQTAVVMND
-476 GLSTY
+476 GLSSY

>member
-73 VQANTARTTSSNLAT
+73 LQANTARTTSSQLAT
-88 QSAEMQPINNLLT
+88 QSAQMQPINNLLT
-101 DSSSGLSTAI
+101 DSSSGLSTAV

-116 KLQDLSSKPSDTST
+116 KLQSLSSKPSDTAT

-153 NVNSSLN
+153 NINGGLN
-160 LQIKDSVTKINE
+160 IQIKDSVTKINE

-208 NLSKLIKLTVNEQ
+208 NLSKQIKLTVNEQ

-242 TMESVAST
+242 KLETVASKS
-250 DDPTRLNVSY
+250 DPTRLNASY
-260 TPNGGSEVDVSNV
+260 TPNGGAEVDVSDV

-302 AITTDVNSVNKDG
+302 AITTDINNVNKDG
-315 LKPTG
+315 LKPSG
-320 AQGVDIFTQPASL
+320 QQGTNIFTQPASL
-333 ATPYKTNSGSGGV
+333 ATPFTTNNGTGGI
-346 SIEIDDTNLLTNS
+346 SIAITNTNLLTNS
-359 NYILEKT
+359 DYILEKT
-366 SAGGTPAADLYSLT
+366 GAGDSYKLT

-386 EIYSDSLLSAIDDD
+386 DVYSNSALATITNAGFSLSI
-400 GFKVSVYT
+400 ST
-408 GTVSTGD
+408 GAVSTGD

-426 SSYSVTATIND
+426 SGYSVTATIND
-437 IATAGAGTAESDP
+437 IATAGAGATQASP
-450 IELPAPGDNSN
+450 AVSPAPGDNSN
-461 VLAMLSKQTDLVMND
+461 VLAMLSKQTALVMND
-476 GLSTY
+476 GLSSY

-498 LKATSAYADQ
+498 LKATSAYAEQ

>member
-101 DSSSGLSTAI
+101 DSSSGLSTAV

-153 NVNSSLN
+153 NVNSGLN
-160 LQIKDSVTKINE
+160 IQIKDSVTKINE

-250 DDPTRLNVSY
+250 DDSTRLNVSY
-260 TPNGGSEVDVSNV
+260 TPTGGAEVDVSNV

-302 AITTDVNSVNKDG
+302 SITTDINNVNKDG
-315 LKPTG
+315 LKPNDG
-320 AQGVDIFTQPASL
+320 GQGTDIFFQPASL
-333 ATPYKTNSGSGGV
+333 STPYKTNTGDAGI
-346 SIEIDDTNLLTNS
+346 SINITDTNLLTNS

-366 SAGGTPAADLYSLT
+366 SSGDSYSLT

-386 EIYSDSLLSAIDDD
+386 EVYSNTALDDITNAGFSLEIDSGAADL
-400 GFKVSVYT
+400 
-408 GTVSTGD
+408 GD

-426 SSYSVTATIND
+426 SSYSVIADIND
-437 IATAGAGTAESDP
+437 IATAGAEVVYVEGVTEN
-450 IELPAPGDNSN
+450 PAPGDNSN
-461 VLAMLSKQTDLVMND
+461 VLAMLSMQTALVMND
-476 GLSTY
+476 GLSSY
-481 QDTLGGL
+481 QDTLSGL

-498 LKATSAYADQ
+498 LKATSAYAEQ

>member
-101 DSSSGLSTAI
+101 DSSSGLSTAV

-139 NLVARFNDAQKQLT
+139 NLAARFNDAQKQLT
-153 NVNSSLN
+153 NVNGGLN
-160 LQIKDSVTKINE
+160 IQIKDSVTKINE

-208 NLSKLIKLTVNEQ
+208 NLSKQIKLTVNEQ

-227 MIGNGVPLVLAFSTY
+227 MIGNGVPLVLAFNTY
-242 TMESVAST
+242 KLETVASKN
-250 DDPTRLNVSY
+250 DPTRLNVAY
-260 TPNGGSEVDVSNV
+260 TPKGGAEVDVSDV

-302 AITTDVNSVNKDG
+302 AITSDINAVNKTG
-315 LKPTG
+315 LKANG
-320 AQGVDIFTQPASL
+320 IQGGNIFTQPASL
-333 ATPYKTNSGSGGV
+333 ATSFTTNSGTGG
-346 SIEIDDTNLLTNS
+346 INIAITNTNLLTNS
-359 NYILEKT
+359 DYILEKT
-366 SAGGTPAADLYSLT
+366 GSGDSYSLT

-386 EIYSDSLLSAIDDD
+386 DVYSNSALATITNAGFSLSIASGAI
-400 GFKVSVYT
+400 T
-408 GTVSTGD
+408 TGD

-426 SSYSVTATIND
+426 SSYSVTATISD
-437 IATAGAGTAESDP
+437 IATAAAGTSVQPNPAVA
-450 IELPAPGDNSN
+450 PAPGDNSN
-461 VLAMLSKQTDLVMND
+461 VLAMLAKQTSLVMNG
-476 GLSTY
+476 GLSSY

-498 LKATSAYADQ
+498 LKATSAYAEQ

-514 IAMENYS
+514 VAMENYS

>member
-101 DSSSGLSTAI
+101 DSSSGLSTAV

-153 NVNSSLN
+153 NVNSGLN
-160 LQIKDSVTKINE
+160 IQIKDSVTKINE

-260 TPNGGSEVDVSNV
+260 TPTGGEEVDVSNV

-302 AITTDVNSVNKDG
+302 SITTDINNVNKDG
-315 LKPTG
+315 LKPNDG
-320 AQGVDIFTQPASL
+320 GQGTDIFFQPASL
-333 ATPYKTNSGSGGV
+333 STPYKTNTGDAGI
-346 SIEIDDTNLLTNS
+346 SINITDTNLLTNS

-366 SAGGTPAADLYSLT
+366 SSGDSYSLT

-386 EIYSDSLLSAIDDD
+386 EVYSNTALDDITNAGFSLEIDSGAADL
-400 GFKVSVYT
+400 
-408 GTVSTGD
+408 GD

-426 SSYSVTATIND
+426 SSYSVIADIND
-437 IATAGAGTAESDP
+437 IATAGAEVVYVEGVTEN
-450 IELPAPGDNSN
+450 PAPGDNSN
-461 VLAMLSKQTDLVMND
+461 VLAMLSKQTALVMND
-476 GLSTY
+476 GLSSY
-481 QDTLGGL
+481 QDTLSGL

-498 LKATSAYADQ
+498 LKATSAYAEQ

>member
-101 DSSSGLSTAI
+101 DSSSGLSTAV

-116 KLQDLSSKPSDTST
+116 KLQNLSSKPSDTSS
-130 RQTVISASQ
+130 RQTVIAASQ

-160 LQIKDSVTKINE
+160 IQIKDSVTKINE

-208 NLSKLIKLTVNEQ
+208 KLSKQIKLTVNEQ

-227 MIGNGVPLVLAFSTY
+227 MIGNGVPLVLAFNTY
-242 TMESVAST
+242 KMEAVASKN
-250 DDPTRLNVSY
+250 DPTRLNVSY
-260 TPNGGSEVDVSNV
+260 TPIGGEEVDISDV

-302 AITTDVNSVNKDG
+302 SITTDINTVNKDG
-315 LKPTG
+315 LKPNG
-320 AQGVDIFTQPASL
+320 QQGTNIFTQPASL
-333 ATPYKTNSGSGGV
+333 ASPYKTNTGTGGI
-346 SIEIDDTNLLTNS
+346 SIAITNTNLLTNS
-359 NYILEKT
+359 DYILEKT
-366 SAGGTPAADLYSLT
+366 GAGDSYKLT

-386 EIYSDSLLSAIDDD
+386 DVYSNSALATITNAGFSL
-400 GFKVSVYT
+400 SVYS
-408 GTVSTGD
+408 GAVSTGD

-426 SSYSVTATIND
+426 SVYSVTATISD
-437 IATAGAGTAESDP
+437 LATAAAGATQASP
-450 IELPAPGDNSN
+450 AVSPAPGDNSN
-461 VLAMLSKQTDLVMND
+461 VLAMLSKQTALVMNG

-498 LKATSAYADQ
+498 LKATSAYAEQ

-514 IAMENYS
+514 ISMENYS

-535 QQAYQASGTVLQM
+535 QQAYQASGTVLQI

>member
-73 VQANTARTTSSNLAT
+73 LQANTARTTSSNLAT

-101 DSSSGLSTAI
+101 DSSSGLSTAV

-116 KLQDLSSKPSDTST
+116 KLQNLSSKPSDTSS

-153 NVNSSLN
+153 NVNSGLN
-160 LQIKDSVTKINE
+160 IQIKDSVTKINE

-208 NLSKLIKLTVNEQ
+208 NLSKQVKLTVNEQ

-227 MIGNGVPLVLAFSTY
+227 MIGNGVPLVLAFDTY
-242 TMESVAST
+242 TLESVAST
-250 DDPTRLNVSY
+250 NDPTRLNVSY
-260 TPNGGSEVDVSNV
+260 TPNGGTEVDVTDV
-273 LLGGS
+273 LLSGS

-302 AITTDVNSVNKDG
+302 AITTDINTVNKDG
-315 LKPTG
+315 LKPSG
-320 AQGVDIFTQPASL
+320 EQGTNIFTQPASL
-333 ATPYKTNSGSGGV
+333 ATAYKTNTGTAGI
-346 SIEIDDTNLLTNS
+346 SINIEDTNLLTNS

-366 SAGGTPAADLYSLT
+366 GSGDSYSLT

-386 EIYSDSLLSAIDDD
+386 EVYSNTALGNITNAGFSLEIDDATLVD
-400 GFKVSVYT
+400 A
-408 GTVSTGD
+408 GD

-437 IATAGAGTAESDP
+437 IATAGAGDAPGTA
-450 IELPAPGDNSN
+450 PAPGDNSN
-461 VLAMLSKQTDLVMND
+461 VLAMLAKQTALVMND
-476 GLSTY
+476 GLSSY

>member
-101 DSSSGLSTAI
+101 DSSSGLSTSV

-160 LQIKDSVTKINE
+160 IQIKDSVTKINE

-208 NLSKLIKLTVNEQ
+208 NLSKQIKLTVNEQ

-227 MIGNGVPLVLAFSTY
+227 MIGNGVPLVLAFNTY
-242 TMESVAST
+242 KMEVVASKN
-250 DDPTRLNVSY
+250 DPTRLNVSY
-260 TPNGGSEVDVSNV
+260 TPNGGAEVDVSDV

-302 AITTDVNSVNKDG
+302 GITTDINTVNKTG
-315 LKPTG
+315 LKSNG
-320 AQGVDIFTQPASL
+320 MLGGNIFTQPASL
-333 ATPYKTNSGSGGV
+333 ATPYKTNTGTGGI
-346 SIEIDDTNLLTNS
+346 SIAITNTNLLTNS
-359 NYILEKT
+359 DYILEKT
-366 SAGGTPAADLYSLT
+366 GAGDSYKLT

-386 EIYSDSLLSAIDDD
+386 DVYSNSTLASITNAGFSLSI
-400 GFKVSVYT
+400 SS
-408 GTVSTGD
+408 GTVSSGD
-415 QFLLRPTYSGA
+415 QFLLRPTYAGS

-437 IATAGAGTAESDP
+437 IATAAAGTLTQPSPVVA
-450 IELPAPGDNSN
+450 PAPGDNSN
-461 VLAMLSKQTDLVMND
+461 VLAMLAKQTALVLNG
-476 GLSTY
+476 GLSSY